1 MKKIFIDTNV
11 IIDLLIKRDGYIASA
26 KILALAKDTNVTLYS
41 SVLTMANIAYILRKS
56 FVGDGLY
63 QQMSKLSKILCVS
76 DLTNKQF
83 EQAIS
88 LKARDFEDALQYY
101 CALDNS
107 CDVIITRNKKDF
119 TFSAIPVQTPEEYFD
134 SEYEER
140 G

>member
-1 MKKIFIDTNV
+1 MKKSFIDTNI

-26 KILALAKDTNVTLYS
+26 KILALAKDNDVTLYS

-63 QQMSKLSKILCVS
+63 QQMMKLSNILCVS
-76 DLTNKQF
+76 DLTKKQF

-101 CALDNS
+101 CAMDNS

-119 TFSAIPVQTPEEYFD
+119 TFSTITVLTPEEYFD
-134 SEYEER
+134 TEKHC
-140 G
+140 

>member
-1 MKKIFIDTNV
+1 MKKIFIDTNI

-26 KILALAKDTNVTLYS
+26 KILALAKDNDVTLYS

-63 QQMSKLSKILCVS
+63 QQMMKLSNILCVS
-76 DLTNKQF
+76 DLTKKQF

-88 LKARDFEDALQYY
+88 LKAGDFEDALQYY
-101 CALDNS
+101 CAMDNS

-119 TFSAIPVQTPEEYFD
+119 TFSAITVLTPEEYFD
-134 SEYEER
+134 TEKHC
-140 G
+140 

>member
-26 KILALAKDTNVTLYS
+26 KILSLAKDTNVTLYS

-134 SEYEER
+134 SEYEEY

>member
-1 MKKIFIDTNV
+1 MKKIFIDTNI

-26 KILALAKDTNVTLYS
+26 KILALAKDNDVTLYS

-63 QQMSKLSKILCVS
+63 QQMMKLSNILCVS
-76 DLTNKQF
+76 DLTKKQF

-101 CALDNS
+101 CAMDNS

-119 TFSAIPVQTPEEYFD
+119 TFSAITVLTPEEYFD
-134 SEYEER
+134 TEKHC
-140 G
+140 

>member
-1 MKKIFIDTNV
+1 MKKIFIDTNI

-26 KILALAKDTNVTLYS
+26 KILALAKDNDVTLYS

-63 QQMSKLSKILCVS
+63 QQMMKLSNILCVS
-76 DLTNKQF
+76 DLTKKQF

-101 CALDNS
+101 CAIDNS

-119 TFSAIPVQTPEEYFD
+119 TFSTITVLTPEEYFD
-134 SEYEER
+134 TEKHC
-140 G
+140 

>member
-1 MKKIFIDTNV
+1 MKKIFIDTNI

-26 KILALAKDTNVTLYS
+26 KILALAKDNDVTLYS

-63 QQMSKLSKILCVS
+63 QQMMKLSKILCVS
-76 DLTNKQF
+76 DLTKKQF

-101 CALDNS
+101 CAMDNS

-119 TFSAIPVQTPEEYFD
+119 TFSTITVLTPEEYFD
-134 SEYEER
+134 TEKHC
-140 G
+140 

>member
-1 MKKIFIDTNV
+1 MKKIFIDTNI
-11 IIDLLIKRDGYIASA
+11 IIDLLIKRDGYISSA
-26 KILALAKDTNVTLYS
+26 KILALAKDNDVTLYS

-63 QQMSKLSKILCVS
+63 QQMMKLSNILCVS
-76 DLTNKQF
+76 DLTKKQF

-101 CALDNS
+101 CAMDNS

-119 TFSAIPVQTPEEYFD
+119 TFSTITVLTPEEYFD
-134 SEYEER
+134 TEKHC
-140 G
+140 

>member
-1 MKKIFIDTNV
+1 MKKIFIDTNI

-26 KILALAKDTNVTLYS
+26 KILALAKDNDVTLYS

-63 QQMSKLSKILCVS
+63 QQMMKLSKILCVS
-76 DLTNKQF
+76 DLTKKQF

-101 CALDNS
+101 CAIDNS

-119 TFSAIPVQTPEEYFD
+119 TFSTITVLTPEEYFD
-134 SEYEER
+134 TEKHC
-140 G
+140 

>member
-1 MKKIFIDTNV
+1 MKKIFVDTNI

-26 KILALAKDTNVTLYS
+26 KILALAKDNDVTLYS

-63 QQMSKLSKILCVS
+63 QQMMKLSNILCVS
-76 DLTNKQF
+76 DLTKKQF

-101 CALDNS
+101 CAMDNS

-119 TFSAIPVQTPEEYFD
+119 TFSTITVLTPEEYFD
-134 SEYEER
+134 TEKHC
-140 G
+140 

>member
-1 MKKIFIDTNV
+1 MKKIFIDTNI

-26 KILALAKDTNVTLYS
+26 KILALAKDNDVTLYS

-63 QQMSKLSKILCVS
+63 QQMMKLSNILCVS
-76 DLTNKQF
+76 DLTKKQF

-101 CALDNS
+101 CAMDNS

-119 TFSAIPVQTPEEYFD
+119 TFSTITVLTPEEYFD
-134 SEYEER
+134 TEKHC
-140 G
+140 

>member
-88 LKARDFEDALQYY
+88 LKVRDFEDALQYY

-134 SEYEER
+134 SEYEEC

>member
-1 MKKIFIDTNV
+1 MKKIFIDTNI
-11 IIDLLIKRDGYIASA
+11 IIDLLIKRDGYITSA
-26 KILALAKDTNVTLYS
+26 KILALAKDNDVTLYS

-63 QQMSKLSKILCVS
+63 QQMMKLSKILCVS
-76 DLTNKQF
+76 DLTKKQF

-101 CALDNS
+101 CAMDNS

-119 TFSAIPVQTPEEYFD
+119 TFSTITVLTPEEYFD
-134 SEYEER
+134 TVKHC
-140 G
+140 

>member
-1 MKKIFIDTNV
+1 MKKIFIDTNI

-26 KILALAKDTNVTLYS
+26 KILALAKDNDVTLYS

-56 FVGDGLY
+56 FVGDRLY
-63 QQMSKLSKILCVS
+63 QQMMKLSNILCVS
-76 DLTNKQF
+76 DLTKKQF

-101 CALDNS
+101 CAIDNS

-119 TFSAIPVQTPEEYFD
+119 TFSTITVLTPEEYFNT
-134 SEYEER
+134 EKHC
-140 G
+140 

>member
-1 MKKIFIDTNV
+1 MKKIFVDTNI

-26 KILALAKDTNVTLYS
+26 KILALAKDNDVTLYS

-63 QQMSKLSKILCVS
+63 QQMMKLSNILCVS
-76 DLTNKQF
+76 DLTKKQF

-101 CALDNS
+101 CAIDNS

-119 TFSAIPVQTPEEYFD
+119 TFSTITVLTPEEYFD
-134 SEYEER
+134 TEKHC
-140 G
+140 

>member
-1 MKKIFIDTNV
+1 MKKIFIDTNI

-26 KILALAKDTNVTLYS
+26 KILALAKDNDVTLYS

-63 QQMSKLSKILCVS
+63 QQMMKLSNILCVS
-76 DLTNKQF
+76 DLTKKQF

-101 CALDNS
+101 SAMDNS

-119 TFSAIPVQTPEEYFD
+119 TFSTITVFTPEEYFD
-134 SEYEER
+134 TEKHC
-140 G
+140 